1 MALQVPVHFCFLRLP
16 LNAPVKWQRVFLA
29 VFVVGC
35 ELLIAFN
42 AENRKYDL
50 SWCSV
55 SSSASS
61 ASVSVVTMCPAV
73 VNLMSCWSPSMSA
86 CDVFMVVVVGG
97 WVSWL
102 G

>member
-1 MALQVPVHFCFLRLP
+1 MICPGAQCRRRRRRR
-16 LNAPVKWQRVFLA
+16 Q
-29 VFVVGC
+29 
-35 ELLIAFN
+35 
-42 AENRKYDL
+42 
-50 SWCSV
+50 
-55 SSSASS
+55 
-61 ASVSVVTMCPAV
+61 SVSVVTMCPAV

>member
-1 MALQVPVHFCFLRLP
+1 MICPGAQCRRRRRR
-16 LNAPVKWQRVFLA
+16 Q
-29 VFVVGC
+29 
-35 ELLIAFN
+35 
-42 AENRKYDL
+42 
-50 SWCSV
+50 
-55 SSSASS
+55 
-61 ASVSVVTMCPAV
+61 SVSVVTMCPAV